1 MKKPTSPT
9 AKFAVA
15 FVTVAALSLTGAVV
29 TVSALDSAP
38 SQGGSAASAE

>member
-9 AKFAVA
+9 ARFAVA
-15 FVTVAALSLTGAVV
+15 FVTVSALSLTGAVA

-38 SQGGSAASAE
+38 SQGGTATSAE